1 MRRKEKVRKT
11 SRQYGWW
18 AKISLLCLKYWPL
31 VILGWLAV
39 LGSCAYIYTQL
50 IAKEGFPD
58 ISEPIILVSA
68 NYLSDDAEENDRLIA
83 QPLHKIISDDVQNIR
98 YSQTTSTSHGVN
110 GFVYLTGEVEAEDG
124 QRAIREALEAG
135 RDKLPADLEV
145 KVEVLGVARYL
156 GAYDMLL
163 TVFDRSQQSDLIQTQ
178 AAAQFVADE
187 LKAIPELQDARVI
200 ELIISDSRNDQ
211 QRQIGF
217 NQIGLGDGGGELDFY
232 QAIHVGIVRDEQAV
246 DTLRLKSLMERELAD
261 LNLDQLEGEFETL
274 IIEDLAKAVERNIN
288 SLENNLLT
296 GLIVIS
302 LVSLLLISWRSAIV
316 VALFMLSVLATA
328 VLILFTLGYSLNIIT
343 LFALILALGLLVD
356 DAVIMVEALDVVKSR
371 DLSQIQ
377 IVRRA
382 LDKIL
387 LASLA
392 GTLTTVLVFIP
403 LIFVEGILGEFIRFI
418 PVTLMLT
425 LLLSFLFSITLIPVL
440 AKFSILKEKPGSF
453 WRRNNPFL
461 KLENWLARV
470 LASIPLQLKRKPRL
484 GRTLMSLIL
493 LGGLGFIFYSFA
505 LFAKINVNIF
515 PPLDDSDTLTYA
527 ADLPAGYDLA
537 QAEEA
542 AGDINAVLNETLGGK
557 IERVN
562 YLVRSISNERRL
574 EASVLLK
581 DISER
586 KILSPLLVDDLQQA
600 FNDKLDPELRIFVR
614 QEDVGPP
621 ARQYPLSMPVLADDL
636 EQAERLTEEIAAYLT
651 DTDGPELELPNGE
664 VVAFKKTRI
673 QPGEGQSL
681 RFNGQRIIYLEAQ
694 YDRLY
699 VSDQILNDSKALI
712 KQNFDEKYLKSNG
725 YDTDLLEVETPESS
739 FEESFKS
746 LIYIFP
752 LAILLVYLLL
762 CWQFR
767 SWLQPLIILVA
778 LPFAMAGVLNWLY
791 VSQNAF
797 SFNIG
802 IGLVALLGIAINNTI
817 LLTAYA
823 NTARGEGLT
832 PVEAISRAVR
842 ERFRPLIMTTLTTT
856 LALLPLALNDVFWR
870 NLALTIIW
878 GLVGSTVLVLF
889 IFPYCYLGV
898 VNLANK
904 WRRQKSAKK
913 QSSWT
918 LMFLVF
924 GGGCAITILPLL
936 FGYVVYAI
944 QLLLALELF
953 REAKISKDIH
963 KKAVGYILA
972 VLMLLLGLA
981 VIYLAFF

>member
-1 MRRKEKVRKT
+1 MHKKGKMSKT
-11 SRQYGWW
+11 GRQHGWW
-18 AKISLLCLKYWPL
+18 VRISLFCLKYWPL
-31 VILGWLAV
+31 VILGWLAI

-58 ISEPIILVSA
+58 ISEPIVLISA
-68 NYLSDDAEENDRLIA
+68 NYLSDDADENDRLIA
-83 QPLHKIISDDVQNIR
+83 QPLHKILSEDVQNIR
-98 YSQTTSTSHGVN
+98 YSQTTSTGYGVN
-110 GFVYLTGEVEAEDG
+110 GLVYLKDIKAEDG
-124 QRAIREALEAG
+124 QRAIKKALEANQK
-135 RDKLPADLEV
+135 KLPADLEI

-163 TVFDRSQQSDLIQTQ
+163 TVFDRSQQSNLAQTQ
-178 AAAQFVADE
+178 DAAQFVADE
-187 LKAIPELQDARVI
+187 LKDIPELQDARVV

-211 QRQIGF
+211 KRQIGF
-217 NQIGLGDGGGELDFY
+217 NQIGLDNDNGELNFY
-232 QAIHVGIVRDEQAV
+232 QAIHVGVVRDEQAV
-246 DTLRLKSLMERELAD
+246 DALRLKSLMEKELAA
-261 LNLDQLEGEFETL
+261 LDFSQLEGEFETL
-274 IIEDLAKAVERNIN
+274 IIEDFAAAVERNIS

-302 LVSLLLISWRSAIV
+302 LVSFLLISWRSALVI
-316 VALFMLSVLATA
+316 ALFMLSVLATA
-328 VLILFTLGYSLNIIT
+328 VLILFALGYSLNIIT

-371 DLSQIQ
+371 DLSQAQ
-377 IVRRA
+377 MVRRA
-382 LDKIL
+382 LDKVL

-392 GTLTTVLVFIP
+392 GTLTTVLVFVP
-403 LIFVEGILGEFIRFI
+403 LIFIEGILGEFIRFVPI
-418 PVTLMLT
+418 TLTLT

-440 AKFSILKEKPGSF
+440 AKFSILKEKPGSL
-453 WRRNNPFL
+453 WRRYNPFL
-461 KLENWLARV
+461 KLENWLAGA

-493 LGGLGFIFYSFA
+493 LGGLGFIFYSFGLLA
-505 LFAKINVNIF
+505 RINVNIF

-527 ADLPAGYDLA
+527 ADLPDGYDLA
-537 QAEEA
+537 QAEEVA
-542 AGDINAVLNETLGGK
+542 DDINAVLSETLEGK

-586 KILSPLLVDDLQQA
+586 RVLSPVLVDELQQA

-621 ARQYPLSMPVLADDL
+621 ASQYPLSMPILADNL
-636 EQAERLTEEIAAYLT
+636 EQAESLTGEISAYLT
-651 DTDGPELELPNGE
+651 AADGPESELPSGDI
-664 VVAFKKTRI
+664 VAFKQTRVR
-673 QPGEGQSL
+673 PGEGQSL

-699 VSDQILNDSKALI
+699 VTDQILSDSKALI
-712 KQNFDEKYLKSNG
+712 KQHFDEKYLQDNG

-746 LIYIFP
+746 LIYLFP

-778 LPFAMAGVLNWLY
+778 LPFALAGVLNWLY

-802 IGLVALLGIAINNTI
+802 IGLIALLGIAINNTI

-823 NTARGEGLT
+823 NAARGEGLT

-870 NLALTIIW
+870 NLAWTIIW
-878 GLVGSTVLVLF
+878 GLIGSTVLVFF

-898 VNLANK
+898 VKLSDK
-904 WRRQKSAKK
+904 CRRKRNS
-913 QSSWT
+913 
-918 LMFLVF
+918 
-924 GGGCAITILPLL
+924 
-936 FGYVVYAI
+936 
-944 QLLLALELF
+944 
-953 REAKISKDIH
+953 
-963 KKAVGYILA
+963 
-972 VLMLLLGLA
+972 
-981 VIYLAFF
+981 